1 MEVNER
7 MLEEVIE
14 GSYKREKKVKDIVI
28 FREKYLLFG
37 YFFRIFVA

>member
-7 MLEEVIE
+7 TLEEVIE

-28 FREKYLLFG
+28 FRKIYLHFHD
-37 YFFRIFVA
+37 FFRIFVA